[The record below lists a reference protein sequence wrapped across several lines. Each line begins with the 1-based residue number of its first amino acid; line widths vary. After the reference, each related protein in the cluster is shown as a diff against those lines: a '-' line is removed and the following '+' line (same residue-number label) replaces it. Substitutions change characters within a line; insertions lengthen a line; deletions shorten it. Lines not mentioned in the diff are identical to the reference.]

1 MRVINSKNHVLAT
14 ERGPAQFR
22 PGNQLRLERARASNP
37 SHAEHDAFAP
47 NPGEARSGN
56 MVGDNGLSRRGL
68 RVHTAILK
76 GSKTLSA
83 PHATT
88 LTTPMKTIG
97 GAAPQALTMP
107 GTRAL
112 TVPMPPA
119 DVRGMDG
126 LAWGG
131 GWSGRMQQAIQSV
144 APAPQTGGGMP
155 LAPGFRGGGWGG
167 GWGQAVAQV
176 MPRPAPQTGGGMP
189 LPSWA
194 VRPQGQASGF
204 APTLMYRPIPVP
216 SMRPSTGGSSE
227 FHPQMFH
234 RGGWSGRTGR
244 NAFQSVTG
252 QRRNR
257 ISMQGLDGLGAL
269 DTSSLMLAVAA
280 IAGVYFLTKNRR
292 TA

>member
-1 MRVINSKNHVLAT
+1 MRVVNSKNHVLAT

-22 PGNQLRLERARASNP
+22 PGNQLRLERTRASNP

-68 RVHTAILK
+68 RVHTAILR

-83 PHATT
+83 PQATM
-88 LTTPMKTIG
+88 LTTPMKNID
-97 GAAPQALTMP
+97 GASPQMLSMP

-131 GWSGRMQQAIQSV
+131 GWASAAARVIPRPS
-144 APAPQTGGGMP
+144 PHTGGGMP
-155 LAPGFRGGGWGG
+155 LAPVRPSPSAPVRMETFGGSGRDFEVGGKWG
-167 GWGQAVAQV
+167 ASI
-176 MPRPAPQTGGGMP
+176 PSAPVTGGGMP
-189 LPSWA
+189 L
-194 VRPQGQASGF
+194 
-204 APTLMYRPIPVP
+204 YRPIPVP
-216 SMRPSTGGSSE
+216 GMRPSTGGSSE
-227 FHPQMFH
+227 FHPTMFSRPGLFH
-234 RGGWSGRTGR
+234 RGRGGYA
-244 NAFQSVTG
+244 NVQALVG

-257 ISMQGLDGLGAL
+257 IAMQGMDGLGAL
-269 DTSSLMLAVAA
+269 DTPSLMLAVAA